1 MTIELR
7 EPSFLVLAALADG
20 PKHGYALLTE
30 VADLSDGRI
39 TLKVG
44 SLYAIVERV
53 ESAGLVEHVRDEVVN
68 GRLRRYFALTASG
81 RERLAEEATRL
92 EENASRARER
102 LRRRPGTTIAGA
114 VPELRGGSRRGT
126 GRHCAGIRSRG
137 DDTMPTP
144 SSGCCWTEPTTTAA
158 RSPRPAS

>member
-114 VPELRGGSRRGT
+114 VPE
-126 GRHCAGIRSRG
+126 
-137 DDTMPTP
+137 
-144 SSGCCWTEPTTTAA
+144 
-158 RSPRPAS
+158 